1 MAEPRSC
8 GAARPGGASVIRWR
22 RLLPGGGLGAVTIGL
37 AVVLVVLLA
46 AAGVASG
53 RDALHPGSRP
63 APKDLNV
70 TAGDFRNLA
79 TMTKVRGFYVSNR
92 LGHLRQALKVANSP
106 TGGVY
111 PVGTIIQLVPQE
123 AMVKR
128 RKGFNRASHDWEFF
142 FLQTTAQGT
151 MILNRGTTS
160 VVNRFG
166 GNCQSCHSA
175 AVPRFDFVCE
185 HTHGCAPLP
194 IGDDLIAAIQRA
206 DPRPLTP
213 PSR

>member
-1 MAEPRSC
+1 MVPRRPPR
-8 GAARPGGASVIRWR
+8 GGPVTAARRVLRGAGIW
-22 RLLPGGGLGAVTIGL
+22 AATIGL
-37 AVVLVVLLA
+37 AALLVVLLG

-53 RDALHPGSRP
+53 QDALHPGAKP
-63 APKDLNV
+63 APKDINV
-70 TAGDFRNLA
+70 TASDFRNLA
-79 TMTKVRGFYVSNR
+79 TMTRVRGFFISNP
-92 LGHLRQALKVANSP
+92 LGHLKQALKVANSP
-106 TGGVY
+106 KGGAY

-128 RKGFNRASHDWEFF
+128 RKGFSRVSHDWEFF

-151 MILNRGTTS
+151 TILNRGTTA

-166 GNCQSCHSA
+166 GNCLSCHSA
-175 AVPRFDFVCE
+175 AAPQFDFVCE

-194 IGDDLIAAIQRA
+194 VGDDVIAAVQRA

-213 PSR
+213 PPTG

>member
-1 MAEPRSC
+1 VT
-8 GAARPGGASVIRWR
+8 GGRALR
-22 RLLPGGGLGAVTIGL
+22 GGGIWAATIGL
-37 AVVLVVLLA
+37 AAVLVGLLA

-53 RDALHPGSRP
+53 RDALHPSSKP
-63 APKDLNV
+63 APKDFV
-70 TAGDFRNLA
+70 ATDGDFHNLA
-79 TMTKVRGFYVSNR
+79 TMTKVRGFFVSNP
-92 LGHLRQALKVANSP
+92 LGHLRQALRVANSP
-106 TGGVY
+106 KGGIY

-128 RKGFNRASHDWEFF
+128 RKGFSRASHDWEFF
-142 FLQTTAQGT
+142 TLRTTARGT
-151 MILNRGTTS
+151 TITNRGTTS

-166 GNCQSCHSA
+166 GSCQSCHSA

-185 HTHGCAPLP
+185 HDHGCAPLP

-213 PSR
+213 PSG